1 MLMTDHNICKYD
13 ESHPVAASDRRFM
26 WQWIADLPRAVRC
39 TVLCALRCPLA
50 LGATS
55 RGGGRSY
62 RHPPFC
68 IINLTNKYAA
78 GKS

>member
-26 WQWIADLPRAVRC
+26 WQWIADLPRAVRSAC
-39 TVLCALRCPLA
+39 LLSVLSSGLRG

-55 RGGGRSY
+55 RGGRSY
-62 RHPPFC
+62 QIRHFV
-68 IINLTNKYAA
+68 NLI
-78 GKS
+78 